1 MAMSEARLAG
11 PRLAGVLQI
20 TAAGRH
26 TGYGVLTGAPGPY
39 ELFGHSKISDIY
51 VKSPN
56 F

>member
-1 MAMSEARLAG
+1 MEGS
-11 PRLAGVLQI
+11 
-20 TAAGRH
+20 TAAGCH

-39 ELFGHSKISDIY
+39 ELLGHSKISDIY